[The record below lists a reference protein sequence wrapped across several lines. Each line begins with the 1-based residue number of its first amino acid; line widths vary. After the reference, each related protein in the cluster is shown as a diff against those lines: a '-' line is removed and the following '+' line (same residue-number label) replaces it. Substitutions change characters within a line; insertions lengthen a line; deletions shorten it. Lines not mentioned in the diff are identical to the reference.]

1 MFLLF
6 LFILSFTWRFMHGS
20 FCMSDFKKYHIM
32 CLCNLKHR
40 REITCK
46 NTLHRVLWVKKYQKP
61 AFFAI
66 IFHFWF

>member
-6 LFILSFTWRFMHGS
+6 LFILSFTLRFMHGS

-32 CLCNLKHR
+32 CLYNLKHR

-46 NTLHRVLWVKKYQKP
+46 NILHRVL
-61 AFFAI
+61 
-66 IFHFWF
+66 